1 MTDESARGTEALR
14 QTMAKALERDLR
26 RSLAACIR
34 ISMTEND
41 LPGDEQAVVMAYE
54 AAGGD
59 ETAGRLAAELID
71 RLDDIANE
79 ALVEAEARGIAG

>member
-1 MTDESARGTEALR
+1 MTDESTRGTEALR
-14 QTMAKALERDLR
+14 QTMTKALERDLR

-41 LPGDEQAVVMAYE
+41 LPGDEQTVVRAY
-54 AAGGD
+54 
-59 ETAGRLAAELID
+59 ETAGGNETVSRLTAELID

-79 ALVEAEARGIAG
+79 ALVETEARGIAG